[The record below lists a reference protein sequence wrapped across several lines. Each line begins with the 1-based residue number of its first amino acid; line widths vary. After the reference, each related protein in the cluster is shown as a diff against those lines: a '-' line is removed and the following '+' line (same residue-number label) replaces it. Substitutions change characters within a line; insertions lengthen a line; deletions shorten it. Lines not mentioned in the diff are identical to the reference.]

1 MVRPRKAPVGK
12 NGAPDAQNQNEIVVI
27 SGWGSLRL
35 SEDGSGVAGPRIGDS
50 PVMRRS
56 SPNNFHFV
64 RWDFPESSRSLARS
78 LGGQQ
83 PLRAAAWLL
92 VSQLRDA
99 TCKTCWSEFLVFRN
113 LTFFLAR
120 SESVRRLDISVFSRE
135 SGRPDRKPSEI
146 PIMRP
151 LIIPIMVEVCSSNFY
166 FSVLDISVFVGKAGG
181 RIESQTKSR

>member
-1 MVRPRKAPVGK
+1 M
-12 NGAPDAQNQNEIVVI
+12 
-27 SGWGSLRL
+27 
-35 SEDGSGVAGPRIGDS
+35 AGPRIGDS

-78 LGGQQ
+78 LGGQK

-120 SESVRRLDISVFSRE
+120 APNLSDVWTLQFF
-135 SGRPDRKPSEI
+135 
-146 PIMRP
+146 
-151 LIIPIMVEVCSSNFY
+151 L
-166 FSVLDISVFVGKAGG
+166 GKAGG
-181 RIESQTKSR
+181 RTESQAKSR